1 MSKVFYPLASSSWS
15 KQEINSMNAVIR
27 SRNFKMGNH
36 VKKFENKFAKFI
48 GSKYAVMVN
57 SGSSANLLMFAALL
71 LRKQRKIKRKDE
83 IIVPAISWSTTYSPI
98 QQLDLRLK
106 FVDVDP
112 KTLNFDLV
120 DLQRKIS
127 SKTKVIVAVNLLGN
141 SNNFHSIKKIIGKR
155 KIILLEDNCESLG
168 AKYRGKMSGTFGLM
182 GTFSFFYSHHIST
195 MEGGLIST
203 NSKEIYQILLSIRSH
218 GWTRDLPKKN
228 LVSNLNKGNKFSEMF
243 RFVLPGFNVRPLELC
258 GAIGINQL
266 QKLPTLL
273 KERRK
278 NAKIFKKE
286 FSRLEYFSTQNEI
299 GLSSWFGFA
308 IILKK
313 NSPFPR
319 KKVLDLLEKNKIEYR
334 PIVAGNFS
342 RSESLKWFDHTNTKN
357 YNNADFIDKNGFF
370 VGNHGFDISKK
381 IKKLALILRKLEIA
395 YS

>member
-1 MSKVFYPLASSSWS
+1 MSKVFYPLASSSWN
-15 KQEINSMNAVIR
+15 KEEINSMNSVIR
-27 SRNFKMGNH
+27 SRNFKMGSH
-36 VKKFENKFAKFI
+36 VKIFENKFAEFI

-71 LRKQRKIKRKDE
+71 LRKRKKIKRKDE

-112 KTLNFDLV
+112 KTLNFDLT
-120 DLQRKIS
+120 DLQKKIS

-141 SNNFHSIKKIIGKR
+141 SNNFYSIKKIIGKR

-203 NSKEIYQILLSIRSH
+203 NSKELYQILLSIRSH

-228 LVSNLNKGNKFSEMF
+228 LVSSFKKRNKFSEMF

-258 GAIGINQL
+258 GAIGVITKLLVFGAITGPPQL
-266 QKLPTLL
+266 
-273 KERRK
+273 
-278 NAKIFKKE
+278 
-286 FSRLEYFSTQNEI
+286 NE
-299 GLSSWFGFA
+299 
-308 IILKK
+308 
-313 NSPFPR
+313 
-319 KKVLDLLEKNKIEYR
+319 
-334 PIVAGNFS
+334 
-342 RSESLKWFDHTNTKN
+342 
-357 YNNADFIDKNGFF
+357 
-370 VGNHGFDISKK
+370 
-381 IKKLALILRKLEIA
+381 
-395 YS
+395 